1 LYLNGK
7 PSYNASEAPLRYALD
22 PDANLPLFQTITP
35 DGKRIVFTLVQLYNP
50 QNIADKQNR
59 AADETLLVPAAFGEM
74 TDEQIKNLPDIF
86 NNGLPLILNPADRR
100 RPMRI
105 NLDLT
110 LVLATDGNIFKQIA
124 ADPEKAYKVG
134 IKHPAKY
141 VDVVANLSLMQQ
153 AANLASADSLLRGE
167 ENMIKK
173 VVVIGADGSIHKL
186 EEAFSLGFAEVV
198 KSANKGIYEV
208 VLYDEKGNI
217 IPFSFDA
224 ALQEN
229 VEVVSP

>member
-1 LYLNGK
+1 
-7 PSYNASEAPLRYALD
+7 
-22 PDANLPLFQTITP
+22 
-35 DGKRIVFTLVQLYNP
+35 LVQLYNP

-59 AADETLLVPAAFGEM
+59 AADETLLVPSAFGEM

-110 LVLATDGNIFKQIA
+110 LVLATDGNIFKLIA

-134 IKHPAKY
+134 IKHPAEY

-153 AANLASADSLLRGE
+153 AANLASADSLLGME
-167 ENMIKK
+167 GNDVAKIKWEQGYIDFSVNLPYWLK
-173 VVVIGADGSIHKL
+173 NIDKTNNLVETPVGTDVI
-186 EEAFSLGFAEVV
+186 
-198 KSANKGIYEV
+198 
-208 VLYDEKGNI
+208 
-217 IPFSFDA
+217 PPQ
-224 ALQEN
+224 LQEK
-229 VEVVSP
+229 VLVISP

>member
-1 LYLNGK
+1 
-7 PSYNASEAPLRYALD
+7 
-22 PDANLPLFQTITP
+22 
-35 DGKRIVFTLVQLYNP
+35 
-50 QNIADKQNR
+50 
-59 AADETLLVPAAFGEM
+59 M

-153 AANLASADSLLRGE
+153 AANLASADSLLGMKGNDVMGE
-167 ENMIKK
+167 NGIPRFH
-173 VVVIGADGSIHKL
+173 SIYNNAIYGNGPSEPPLSEKL
-186 EEAFSLGFAEVV
+186 PLIEFTLNSGPLPPELQG
-198 KSANKGIYEV
+198 V
-208 VLYDEKGNI
+208 VLVI
-217 IPFSFDA
+217 
-224 ALQEN
+224 
-229 VEVVSP
+229 SP